1 MKLRQVELSEINK
14 FSENTMSGLLGME
27 CIEVGDNFIRMTMPV
42 DNRTRQGYGLLH
54 GGASIALIE
63 SAGSIGSTLL
73 LDLSKEVPVGLEV
86 NANHVK
92 GMRTGSVVA
101 LAEIVH
107 IGRKTHIWKVD
118 ISDEETGK
126 LVCTGRLTVMIVP
139 KP

>member
-1 MKLRQVELSEINK
+1 MKLKQVELSEINK
-14 FSENTMSGLLGME
+14 FSESTMSGLLGME

-42 DNRTRQGYGLLH
+42 DNRTTQGYGLLH

-86 NANHVK
+86 NANHIK
-92 GMRTGSVVA
+92 GMRSGSVVA
-101 LAEIVH
+101 LAEVVH
-107 IGRKTHIWKVD
+107 IGRRTHLWKVD
-118 ISDEETGK
+118 ITDEETGK